1 MEEPALICNCHLA
14 LINWHFGND
23 QLVKRLVLE
32 TDTWHDLQLAFGIDQ
47 LAFGIDQLVKRLVL
61 ETDTWHDLQLAN

>member
-1 MEEPALICNCHLA
+1 MEEPALICNWHLA

-32 TDTWHDLQLAFGIDQ
+32 TDTWHDLQLALINWHFGN
-47 LAFGIDQLVKRLVL
+47 DQLVKRLVL